1 MKIEDIIKSKRGKV
15 FVTGDETNTYILSVK
30 TEFDNENEIATI
42 YPSLSKLKVS
52 KEFFDRVVNLDD
64 EDEFLS
70 SIEKKQINTVFN
82 NIVKVTSETELPSY
96 VLSHVV
102 TNLAPIYKKLNL
114 SNKYLHVN
122 LDFIG
127 NFDTIK
133 SNILEA

>member
-15 FVTGDETNTYILSVK
+15 FVTGDEKNTYILSVK

-42 YPSLSKLKVS
+42 YPSLSKLNVS

-82 NIVKVTSETELPSY
+82 NIVKVTNESELPSY
-96 VLSHVV
+96 VLSYVV
-102 TNLAPIYKKLNL
+102 TNLMPIYKKLNS
-114 SNKYLHVN
+114 SNKYLHIN

>member
-15 FVTGDETNTYILSVK
+15 FVTGDEKNTYILSVK
-30 TEFDNENEIATI
+30 TVFDNENEIATI
-42 YPSLSKLKVS
+42 LPSLSKLNVS

-82 NIVKVTSETELPSY
+82 NIVKVTNETKLPSY
-96 VLSHVV
+96 VLSYVV
-102 TNLAPIYKKLNL
+102 INLTPIYKKLNR
-114 SNKYLHVN
+114 SNKYLHVD

>member
-15 FVTGDETNTYILSVK
+15 FVTGDEKNTYILSVK

-42 YPSLSKLKVS
+42 NPSLSKLDVS

-82 NIVKVTSETELPSY
+82 NIVKVTNETELPSH
-96 VLSHVV
+96 VLSYVV
-102 TNLAPIYKKLNL
+102 TNLTPIYNKLSR
-114 SNKYLHVN
+114 SNKYLHVD

>member
-15 FVTGDETNTYILSVK
+15 FVTGDEKNTYILSVK

-42 YPSLSKLKVS
+42 YPSLSKLNVS

-70 SIEKKQINTVFN
+70 SIEKKQINTLFN
-82 NIVKVTSETELPSY
+82 NIVKVTNESELPSY
-96 VLSHVV
+96 VLSYVA
-102 TNLAPIYKKLNL
+102 TNLTPIYKKLNS
-114 SNKYLHVN
+114 SNKYLHIN